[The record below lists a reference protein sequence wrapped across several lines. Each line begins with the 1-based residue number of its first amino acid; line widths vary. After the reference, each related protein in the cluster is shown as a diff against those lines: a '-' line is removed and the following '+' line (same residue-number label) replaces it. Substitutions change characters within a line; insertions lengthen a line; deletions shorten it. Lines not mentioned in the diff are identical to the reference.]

1 MFKEQTFLKVRL
13 ITYRSLTYRRAVGSL
28 PKVASSAIPSTFPIS
43 LLPWVAGHPSQG
55 QRCCA
60 IHHPAPA
67 GRDTTVL
74 TAKQIDMPAQPA
86 ILLL

>member
-43 LLPWVAGHPSQG
+43 LLPWVADHPSQG
-55 QRCCA
+55 QQCCA
-60 IHHPAPA
+60 VQHPTPA

-74 TAKQIDMPAQPA
+74 TAKQIDVPAQPA